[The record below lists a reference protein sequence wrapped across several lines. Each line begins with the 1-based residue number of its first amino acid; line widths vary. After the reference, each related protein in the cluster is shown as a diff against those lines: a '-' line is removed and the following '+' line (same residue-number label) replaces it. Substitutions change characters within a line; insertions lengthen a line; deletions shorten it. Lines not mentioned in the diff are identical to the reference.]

1 MITRKSSTT
10 KKKDKNK
17 LSFQLGLSGFLS
29 LAVLVVIGM
38 AWSFIL
44 GVIVGRGYQ
53 PEKMAMAMAQ
63 KVLPED
69 FPLLTEKNEEV
80 LKGEELEFFDKLK
93 QGPTSVAPA
102 PAPQAKA
109 APPQPKPQGAE
120 APKPTDT
127 ATTKP
132 QQSPIEAA
140 LQSAAIAAG
149 QSAPSAP
156 KEAKDEIFVFN
167 YQVAALASME
177 QAQTFLKK
185 TRPDKIQ
192 DVRGHGYPRGQDL
205 VSDLR
210 ASSGHC
216 GFGPGFEGAAQR
228 QRYRRNPA
236 ALPHSALSPLF
247 FSHAGHTILFEGDI
261 HASRIF

>member
-53 PEKMAMAMAQ
+53 PEKMAMEMAQ

-109 APPQPKPQGAE
+109 PAPPQPKPQPTA
-120 APKPTDT
+120 APKPE
-127 ATTKP
+127 
-132 QQSPIEAA
+132 QSPIEAA
-140 LQSAAIAAG
+140 LQSAATAAG
-149 QSAPSAP
+149 QSPATV
-156 KEAKDEIFVFN
+156 AKDAKEEVFVFN

-177 QAQTFLKK
+177 QARTFLKK
-185 TRPDKIQ
+185 LDPAKFKTS
-192 DVRGHGYPRGQDL
+192 VVTATH
-205 VSDLR
+205 
-210 ASSGHC
+210 
-216 GFGPGFEGAAQR
+216 EGKTW
-228 QRYRRNPA
+228 YRVYV
-236 ALPHSALSPLF
+236 HHQGTVDSALALKEQLKGSGISGVLLRSRTPL
-247 FSHAGHTILFEGDI
+247 
-261 HASRIF
+261 

>member
-10 KKKDKNK
+10 KKKDKDK

-53 PEKMAMAMAQ
+53 PEQMAMEMAQ

-80 LKGEELEFFDKLK
+80 LKGEELEFFEKLK
-93 QGPTSVAPA
+93 QGPSSVPPA
-102 PAPQAKA
+102 PAPQAKVS
-109 APPQPKPQGAE
+109 PPPPKPRIAE
-120 APKPTDT
+120 TPKTAEVPKPGQT
-127 ATTKP
+127 A
-132 QQSPIEAA
+132 IEAA
-140 LQSAAIAAG
+140 LQSAAVAAG
-149 QSAPSAP
+149 QSPPPAV
-156 KEAKDEIFVFN
+156 KEAKDEVFVFN

-185 TRPDKIQ
+185 LD
-192 DVRGHGYPRGQDL
+192 
-205 VSDLR
+205 
-210 ASSGHC
+210 
-216 GFGPGFEGAAQR
+216 PGKFKTSVVTATHEGKTW
-228 QRYRRNPA
+228 YRVYV
-236 ALPHSALSPLF
+236 HHQGTVDSALALKEQLKGNGIGGILLRSRTPL
-247 FSHAGHTILFEGDI
+247 
-261 HASRIF
+261 

>member
-10 KKKDKNK
+10 KNKNKDK

-53 PEKMAMAMAQ
+53 PEQMAREMAQ

-80 LKGEELEFFDKLK
+80 LKSEELEFFEKLK
-93 QGPTSVAPA
+93 QGPSSVPPAAAPEV
-102 PAPQAKA
+102 KA
-109 APPQPKPQGAE
+109 TPPQPKPKVPEAPKAAE
-120 APKPTDT
+120 APAVSPG
-127 ATTKP
+127 
-132 QQSPIEAA
+132 QSPIEAA
-140 LQSAAIAAG
+140 LQSAAVAAG
-149 QSAPSAP
+149 QSASPPA
-156 KEAKDEIFVFN
+156 KETKGEVFVFN

-185 TRPDKIQ
+185 LDPGKFKTSVITATHEGKTWYRVYVHHQGTVDSTLALKEQLKSNGIS
-192 DVRGHGYPRGQDL
+192 GIL
-205 VSDLR
+205 LR
-210 ASSGHC
+210 S
-216 GFGPGFEGAAQR
+216 R
-228 QRYRRNPA
+228 T
-236 ALPHSALSPLF
+236 PL
-247 FSHAGHTILFEGDI
+247 
-261 HASRIF
+261 

>member
-10 KKKDKNK
+10 KKKDKDK

-53 PEKMAMAMAQ
+53 PEQMAMEMAQ

-93 QGPTSVAPA
+93 QGPSSVPPVPA
-102 PAPQAKA
+102 PPTKA
-109 APPQPKPQGAE
+109 SPPQPKPQVAE
-120 APKPTDT
+120 APKAAEAQTP
-127 ATTKP
+127 KP
-132 QQSPIEAA
+132 QQSALDAA
-140 LQSAAIAAG
+140 LQSAAVAAG
-149 QSAPSAP
+149 QSATPAA
-156 KEAKDEIFVFN
+156 KEAKDEVFVFN

-185 TRPDKIQ
+185 ID
-192 DVRGHGYPRGQDL
+192 
-205 VSDLR
+205 
-210 ASSGHC
+210 SGKFKTSVVTATH
-216 GFGPGFEGAAQR
+216 EGKTW
-228 QRYRRNPA
+228 YRVYV
-236 ALPHSALSPLF
+236 HHQGTVDSALAVKEQLKGSGISGILLRSRTPL
-247 FSHAGHTILFEGDI
+247 
-261 HASRIF
+261 

>member
-17 LSFQLGLSGFLS
+17 LSFHLGLSGFLS

-53 PEKMAMAMAQ
+53 PEKMAMEMAQ

-109 APPQPKPQGAE
+109 PTPPQPKPQAAP
-120 APKPTDT
+120 APKPE
-127 ATTKP
+127 
-132 QQSPIEAA
+132 QSPIEAA
-140 LQSAAIAAG
+140 LQSAAAVVG
-149 QSAPSAP
+149 QSPSAVAKP
-156 KEAKDEIFVFN
+156 AKEEVFVFN

-185 TRPDKIQ
+185 LDPAKFKTS
-192 DVRGHGYPRGQDL
+192 VVTATH
-205 VSDLR
+205 
-210 ASSGHC
+210 
-216 GFGPGFEGAAQR
+216 EGKTW
-228 QRYRRNPA
+228 YRVYV
-236 ALPHSALSPLF
+236 HHQGTVDSALALKEQLKGSGIGGVLLRSRTPL
-247 FSHAGHTILFEGDI
+247 
-261 HASRIF
+261 